1 MSSLSPLTLLFYSLA
16 AVAAGAL
23 YLLVRGSTDRQG
35 RTFGMAGI
43 ALVSSLNAI
52 SILGGF
58 SIGPIVALVGIVLAL
73 LVAFAAGSFQTPL
86 RLLALTTVLVGAG
99 LWLGVFQAVS
109 VVLGIGLSAA
119 AILALVRLARNWDTR
134 LGPEFGGWAVVLVA
148 SLGGLGLV
156 FGVAP
161 IGSLALWSARLGALF
176 AAGLTFFAGS
186 YRLGL
191 VGLAVLDGLLAIGL
205 GGV

>member
-1 MSSLSPLTLLFYSLA
+1 MSSLSPLTLLFYCLA

-23 YLLVRGSTDRQG
+23 YLLVRGSTDRRG

-58 SIGPIVALVGIVLAL
+58 SIGPVVALVAIVLAL

-99 LWLGVFQAVS
+99 LWLGVFQMVS
-109 VVLGIGLSAA
+109 VILGIGLSAA
-119 AILALVRLARNWDTR
+119 AILALWRLARYWDTR
-134 LGPEFGGWAVVLVA
+134 LGPEFGGWGVVLVA

-161 IGSLALWSARLGALF
+161 IGSLGLWSARLGALF

-186 YRLGL
+186 CRLGL
-191 VGLAVLDGLLAIGL
+191 VGLAVLDGLLAIGI